1 MANATVFVSGAC
13 IMVVELLA
21 GRVISRY
28 VGQSLY
34 TWTAI
39 IGVVLAGI
47 SIGNYAGGIIAD
59 RWMPR
64 RALAALFLLSAVGCL
79 GVPGLNTL
87 AGHWPLLWE
96 RAWPA
101 RILSHILLTFLPPAV
116 LLGTI
121 SPVAARM
128 ALGADTRMGRAVGD
142 VYAWGSVGAIAGTF
156 LAGFVL
162 IPAFGVT
169 SIVWGVSVILALMGL
184 LYGSVIASGK
194 QRGRVVAAPVSGA
207 GDA

>member
-1 MANATVFVSGAC
+1 
-13 IMVVELLA
+13 MVVELVA
-21 GRVISRY
+21 GRLIARY

-39 IGVVLAGI
+39 IGVVLAGVAV
-47 SIGNYAGGIIAD
+47 GNCAGGLIAD
-59 RWMPR
+59 RWAPR
-64 RALAALFLLSAVGCL
+64 RALATLFLLSAAGCL
-79 GVPGLNTL
+79 GVPGLNYL
-87 AGHWPLLWE
+87 VGHWPELWE
-96 RAWPA
+96 RTWPA
-101 RILSHILLTFLPPAV
+101 RILLHVLLTFLLPAL

-128 ALGADTRMGRAVGD
+128 ALEAQAHRGRAVGD

-169 SIVWGVSVILALMGL
+169 AIVWGVSGVLAAAGL
-184 LYGSVIASGK
+184 LFG
-194 QRGRVVAAPVSGA
+194 AAA
-207 GDA
+207 LH